1 MDYMSHEPEPA
12 KLKAMVRSLQ
22 DGISDLTLEH
32 ARLVDICNKQV
43 AEKVKMEGDLE
54 AALNSFHA
62 SRMELIGVK
71 VALEAEKRDREMA
84 AAAFLNTIE
93 DLRARN
99 QRLSSVYDDLYSWSE
114 RMRERNAA
122 MEKQLLEHKCS
133 P

>member
-1 MDYMSHEPEPA
+1 
-12 KLKAMVRSLQ
+12 MVRSLQ